1 MSFTKSSV
9 IYHKRM
15 EYNNKDVNMDDDSHA
30 LSYKTTQEKAF
41 QVSKMADTNNSIV
54 TITPQRVFSEHPNT
68 TSTHVDD
75 VVINI

>member
-41 QVSKMADTNNSIV
+41 QVNKVADTNNSIV
-54 TITPQRVFSEHPNT
+54 TMTPQHVSSEHPNT